1 LYSKE
6 EDIAFTS
13 EQMTSF
19 CLHGILLSR
28 KAELDQFV
36 LGLGPL
42 VDIIKQH
49 PKTMEPL
56 FLAGSEKLLTA
67 EEFLSLVEYDN
78 VNDSL
83 KQHFIRY
90 VHLPGNNLLPN
101 NVDNV
106 ICPYYMR
113 DRTENTTANHHHD

>member
-1 LYSKE
+1 
-6 EDIAFTS
+6 
-13 EQMTSF
+13 
-19 CLHGILLSR
+19 
-28 KAELDQFV
+28 
-36 LGLGPL
+36 
-42 VDIIKQH
+42 
-49 PKTMEPL
+49 MEPL

-113 DRTENTTANHHHD
+113 DRTENTTANNHHD